1 MMREMD
7 LDDMPIEWG
16 ASRDPEYLL
25 APMWG
30 NAQAKSSFPAFARW
44 PQCRACRRS
53 HRAQSSVEAFF
64 LALNGGAGWEFVLSG
79 FFLPV
84 LIGNII
90 GGTALFGLIAYG
102 QVAHEFKG

>member
-1 MMREMD
+1 MTCPLSGARRAIQNVSAPYVREC
-7 LDDMPIEWG
+7 E
-16 ASRDPEYLL
+16 
-25 APMWG
+25 
-30 NAQAKSSFPAFARW
+30 AKSSFAAFARW

-64 LALNGGAGWEFVLSG
+64 LALNGGAGWGFVVSG

-102 QVAHEFKG
+102 QVAHEIKG